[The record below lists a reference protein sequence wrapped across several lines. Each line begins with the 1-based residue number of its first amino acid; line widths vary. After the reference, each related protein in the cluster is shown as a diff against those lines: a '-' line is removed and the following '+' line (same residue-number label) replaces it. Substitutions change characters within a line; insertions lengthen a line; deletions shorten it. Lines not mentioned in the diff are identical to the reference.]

1 MTPSQ
6 HTGITIGLDETFI
19 QVSEDIG
26 VRQVCASITEGTT
39 ERDIVVTL
47 FSEDQ
52 SATGTSIVLC

>member
-6 HTGITIGLDETFI
+6 HTGITIGMDETFI

-26 VRQVCASITEGTT
+26 VRQVCASITEGET
-39 ERDIVVTL
+39 EREIIVTL

-52 SATGTSIVLC
+52 TATGMCIILC